1 MKATV
6 NYYRIEF
13 DKYEDL
19 DDLIDSDFVK
29 KNGKLYKSY
38 EIETQEQ
45 FEELEDEYEGA
56 DDAMYPRIICD
67 EAGNEI
73 TTGTAG
79 MLEDW
84 DIIRDAYEAA

>member
-1 MKATV
+1 MAMFPIRVDFLNVLNLTP
-6 NYYRIEF
+6 F
-13 DKYEDL
+13 DSGF
-19 DDLIDSDFVK
+19 IK
-29 KNGKLYKSY
+29 KNGKLCKSY
-38 EIETQEQ
+38 EVEIQER
-45 FEELEDEYEGA
+45 FEKLEDEYYNA

-79 MLEDW
+79 MFEYW

>member
-1 MKATV
+1 MKVTV

-13 DKYEDL
+13 DNHEDL
-19 DDLIDSDFVK
+19 DDLINPDFIK
-29 KNGKLYKSY
+29 ENGKLYKSY
-38 EIETQEQ
+38 EVETQEQ
-45 FEELEDEYEGA
+45 FEELENEYYNA

-67 EAGNEI
+67 EDGSEI

-84 DIIRDAYEAA
+84 DIIEDAYKN